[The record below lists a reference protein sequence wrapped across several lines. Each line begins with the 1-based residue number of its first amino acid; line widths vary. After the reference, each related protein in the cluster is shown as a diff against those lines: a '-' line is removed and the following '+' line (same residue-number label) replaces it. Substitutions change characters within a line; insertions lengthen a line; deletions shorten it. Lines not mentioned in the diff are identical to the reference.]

1 MRWLRIATGLIV
13 TLLTLLCTPMASA
26 EVSAGWSTLVDDQAN
41 LQLSDVR
48 SSHYE
53 TQFSPVEL
61 DKVRAAGRD
70 AALWLHYQL
79 QPAGHE
85 QLLRIFAPDLATVD
99 MYVLDGQNLI
109 DHSRTG
115 NDIPRTDQ
123 PLPSVDFL
131 LPIPQSERPLDI
143 FLRLKSE
150 QELRPNITLQSAI
163 SAAADERQPLVL
175 GLFFGALAML
185 ILQNLIRFAQVR
197 SISSL
202 WLAAC
207 EAFLGLSAM
216 LLLNLQAPWL
226 IRWHLA
232 QTPSAHIALLIAAA
246 TGLLFAHCF
255 FVQRGVETLNRLLM
269 AVLLI
274 VGFGGLLVLFVDTLP
289 LNVLTFLLVAST
301 VLTITLVSIYHL
313 QKGYAPARP
322 FVISMIVFNLGCLV
336 VLPALLWLTSIPAQ
350 PLIIGLL
357 GIFCMCGLLMSVA
370 LSERHRSIT
379 EDNFSISRELAAS
392 TAEINAKAEFLAK
405 ISHEIRTPMNGVLGM
420 TELLL
425 GTPLSV
431 KQRDYVQ
438 TIHSAGNE
446 LLTLINEILDI
457 SKLESGQIELD
468 DVQFDLNAMIEDC
481 LSIFRAKAEQQSVEL
496 ISFIQPQ
503 VPRVISGDPTRLR
516 QTLLSLLE
524 NALRK
529 TDEGEILL
537 VVALDSRGGKPRL
550 RIAVQD
556 SGTPLTG
563 KERDALLHAELHSK
577 NFLAAS
583 KVGGHLG
590 LVIARQ
596 LILLMNGEFGIQ
608 NGSNQGSTLWLSLPL
623 DPDRLE
629 QPTADLDGPLQG
641 ARVLVVDDN
650 DTCRK
655 VLVQQCSAWGLNVS
669 AVPSGKE
676 ALALLRTK
684 AHLRDYFD
692 IVLLDQNMPGMTGMQ
707 LAAKIKEDPSLNH
720 DILLIMLTGISN
732 APSKVIARNAG
743 IKRILAKPV
752 AGYTLKTTLADE
764 LNQRNKGQAPYLP
777 MPLIN
782 SEIDV
787 PSDFRILVAEDN
799 SISTKV
805 IRGMLGKLNL
815 QPDTASN
822 GEEALRA
829 MKAQRYDLVLMDCEM
844 PILDGFSAT
853 QQLRAWEV
861 GNQRVRTPVVA
872 LTAHILTEHKD
883 RARQSG
889 MDGHMA
895 KPVELSQLRELVEH
909 WVEQRAI
916 SQANAEAA
924 DRDRYQQN

>member
-1 MRWLRIATGLIV
+1 MRWLRTAIGFTV
-13 TLLTLLCTPMASA
+13 TLLTLLCLIPA
-26 EVSAGWSTLVDDQAN
+26 QAAQGSN
-41 LQLSDVR
+41 WAVLLDEQADLQLRDIR
-48 SSHYE
+48 SPRY
-53 TQFSPVEL
+53 TNQFSPIEL
-61 DKVRAAGRD
+61 ERITAAEPGG
-70 AALWLHYQL
+70 ALWLRFKL
-79 QPAGHE
+79 QPGKHE
-85 QLLRIFAPDLATVD
+85 QLLRIFAPDLSRLD
-99 MYVLDGQNLI
+99 MYVLDGDNLVEQLT
-109 DHSRTG
+109 SGTQQPQAER
-115 NDIPRTDQ
+115 
-123 PLPSVDFL
+123 PLPSSDFM
-131 LPIPQSERPLDI
+131 LPLPQSEKTLDVYV
-143 FLRLKSE
+143 RLVSDH
-150 QELRPNITLQSAI
+150 QLRPYITLQSAVMT
-163 SAAADERQPLVL
+163 AANQGQSVLYGLLFGCMGMLMLHNLVRY
-175 GLFFGALAML
+175 AYT
-185 ILQNLIRFAQVR
+185 R
-197 SISSL
+197 SRSSL
-202 WLAAC
+202 WLASY
-207 EAFLGLSAM
+207 EALVMLSLALM
-216 LLLNLQAPWL
+216 LNLFGPWLPDWHAIQTPGAYLALLLTTPCGLMFVYRFFAPL
-226 IRWHLA
+226 GSH
-232 QTPSAHIALLIAAA
+232 P
-246 TGLLFAHCF
+246 
-255 FVQRGVETLNRLLM
+255 LNKL
-269 AVLLI
+269 
-274 VGFGGLLVLFVDTLP
+274 LLVDILMVGLCSLLLLFVDSLP
-289 LNVLTFLLVAST
+289 LNLITYGLVA
-301 VLTITLVSIYHL
+301 LVGLSMLFIASYHWH
-313 QKGYAPARP
+313 KGYRPARF
-322 FVISMIVFNLGCLV
+322 FVAGMGIFNIGALI
-336 VLPALLWLTSIPAQ
+336 VLPALLGLTMVAPQ
-350 PLIIGLL
+350 GLIITLLVTMCLSGLAMSIAL
-357 GIFCMCGLLMSVA
+357 G
-370 LSERHRSIT
+370 ERQRSIT
-379 EDNFSISRELAAS
+379 ENEFSVSRDLAAS
-392 TAEINAKAEFLAK
+392 NAEVNAKAEFLAK

-468 DVQFDLNAMIEDC
+468 DVQFDLNALIEDC
-481 LSIFRAKAEQQSVEL
+481 LNIFRAKAEQQNVEL

-516 QTLLSLLE
+516 QAMLSLLE
-524 NALRK
+524 NALKK
-529 TDEGEILL
+529 TDEGEILV
-537 VVALDSRGGKPRL
+537 VVALDERTSKPRL

-556 SGTPLTG
+556 SGQPMEAE
-563 KERDALLHAELHSK
+563 EREALLHSELHSK
-577 NFLAAS
+577 NFLAGTRL
-583 KVGGHLG
+583 GGNLG

-596 LILLMNGEFGIQ
+596 LILLMHGEFGIK
-608 NGSNQGSTLWLSLPL
+608 SSANQGSTLWLTLPL
-623 DPDRLE
+623 DPERLE
-629 QPTADLDGPLQG
+629 HPTSDLDGPLQG

-692 IVLLDQNMPGMTGMQ
+692 VVLLDQNMPGMTGMQ

-743 IKRILAKPV
+743 VKRILAKPV

-764 LNQRNKGQAPYLP
+764 LTQRNKGQFVPHQAHALSGVAVPVK
-777 MPLIN
+777 
-782 SEIDV
+782 V

-822 GEEALRA
+822 GEEALQA

-872 LTAHILTEHKD
+872 LTAHILTEHKE
-883 RARQSG
+883 RARQAG

-895 KPVELSQLRELVEH
+895 KPVELSQLRELIEH
-909 WVEQRAI
+909 WVAQR
-916 SQANAEAA
+916 
-924 DRDRYQQN
+924 DQQNRITAQPS

>member
-1 MRWLRIATGLIV
+1 MRWLRIAIAFTV
-13 TLLTLLCTPMASA
+13 TLLASVLCMMPVQAASGT
-26 EVSAGWSTLVDDQAN
+26 SWSVLPDPQAT

-48 SSHYE
+48 SPRLSS
-53 TQFSPVEL
+53 QFGPVEL
-61 DKVRAAGRD
+61 DRIIAAEPGE
-70 AALWLHYQL
+70 ALWLRVHL
-79 QPAGHE
+79 QPEKHE
-85 QLLRIFAPDLATVD
+85 QVLRVFAPDLANLD
-99 MYVLDGQNLI
+99 MYVFDDQKLI
-109 DHSRTG
+109 SETNTG
-115 NDIPRTDQ
+115 TALPLNSKPVPSSDYLL
-123 PLPSVDFL
+123 PLP
-131 LPIPQSERPLDI
+131 QSSKPLDVY
-143 FLRLKSE
+143 LRMVSDH
-150 QELRPNITLQSAI
+150 QLRPHITLDTAVML
-163 SAAADERQPLVL
+163 AANQTKPLLYGLLL
-175 GLFFGALAML
+175 GCMAML
-185 ILQNLIRFAQVR
+185 LLHNLVRFAFSR
-197 SISSL
+197 SPSSL
-202 WLAAC
+202 WLAIC
-207 EAFLGLSAM
+207 E
-216 LLLNLQAPWL
+216 
-226 IRWHLA
+226 I
-232 QTPSAHIALLIAAA
+232 
-246 TGLLFAHCF
+246 
-255 FVQRGVETLNRLLM
+255 LLM
-269 AVLLI
+269 ASSALFLNLLDPWLPEWHGI
-274 VGFGGLLVLFVDTLP
+274 QTPGAYLTLLLTAPCGLMFTYSFFSTRGAHRLHKLLLLDILIICLGGLLLLFIDNLP
-289 LNVLTFLLVAST
+289 LNLITYGLVGLASISIL
-301 VLTITLVSIYHL
+301 VVSIYHW
-313 QKGYAPARP
+313 QKGYRPARM
-322 FVISMIVFNLGCLV
+322 FVIGMVIFNIGTLV
-336 VLPALLWLTSIPAQ
+336 ILPALLGLT
-350 PLIIGLL
+350 LIAPQELVLALMAI
-357 GIFCMCGLLMSVA
+357 ICISGLLMSIA
-370 LSERHRSIT
+370 LSERNRSIT
-379 EDNFSISRELAAS
+379 QAQFSISRELAAS
-392 TAEINAKAEFLAK
+392 NAEVNAKAEFLAK

-468 DVQFDLNAMIEDC
+468 DVQFDLNALIEDC
-481 LSIFRAKAEQQSVEL
+481 LSIFRTKAEQQNVEL

-524 NALRK
+524 SSLKK
-529 TDEGEILL
+529 TDEGEILI
-537 VVALDSRGGKPRL
+537 VVALEERNGPPRL
-550 RIAVQD
+550 RIAIQD
-556 SGTPLTG
+556 SGQPMDEQ
-563 KERDALLHAELHSK
+563 ERDALLHAELHSK
-577 NFLAAS
+577 NFLAATRL
-583 KVGGHLG
+583 GGHLG

-596 LILLMNGEFGIQ
+596 LIMLMGGEFGIKPGQ
-608 NGSNQGSTLWLSLPL
+608 TIGSNLWLTLPL
-623 DPDRLE
+623 DPQHLE
-629 QPTADLDGPLQG
+629 RQTCDLDSPLKG

-692 IVLLDQNMPGMTGMQ
+692 VVLLDQNMPGMTGMQ

-732 APSKVIARNAG
+732 APSKIIARNCG

-764 LNQRNKGQAPYLP
+764 LTQRSKGDGQPRAPLNIP
-777 MPLIN
+777 TPIT
-782 SEIDV
+782 V

-815 QPDTASN
+815 NPDTASN
-822 GEEALRA
+822 GEEALLA

-861 GNQRVRTPVVA
+861 SHQRIRTPVVA
-872 LTAHILTEHKD
+872 LTAHILSEHKE
-883 RARQSG
+883 RARQAG

-895 KPVELSQLRELVEH
+895 KPVELSQLRELVEY
-909 WVEQRAI
+909 WVAQRQPQPEHAP
-916 SQANAEAA
+916 S
-924 DRDRYQQN
+924 

>member
-1 MRWLRIATGLIV
+1 MRWLRIAIASIAG
-13 TLLTLLCTPMASA
+13 LLTLLFMLSA
-26 EVSAGWSTLVDDQAN
+26 QAEHGAGWLTLLDEKAHLTLDEI
-41 LQLSDVR
+41 R
-48 SSHYE
+48 SARYQN
-53 TQFSPVEL
+53 QFSPTEL
-61 DKVRAAGRD
+61 ERVTAAERD
-70 AALWLHYQL
+70 SAVWLHYRLLPTQ
-79 QPAGHE
+79 HE
-85 QLLRIFAPDLATVD
+85 QLLRIFAPDLASAD
-99 MYVLDGQNLI
+99 MYVMDGDQQI
-109 DHSRTG
+109 DHLRTG
-115 NDIPRTDQ
+115 NEVPKEDQ
-123 PLPSVDFL
+123 RLPSNDFL
-131 LPIPQSERPLDI
+131 LPIPQSSNTLDI
-143 FLRLKSE
+143 YLKLVST
-150 QELRPNITLQSAI
+150 QKMRPSITLEPAI
-163 SAAADERQPLVL
+163 KSAADETEPFLF
-175 GLFFGALAML
+175 GLLFGALSML
-185 ILQNLIRFAQVR
+185 IVQNLTRYGHTR
-197 SISSL
+197 SRSNL

-207 EAFLGLSAM
+207 EALLGLSAL
-216 LLLNLQAPWL
+216 LLLNLLRPIDPWN
-226 IRWHLA
+226 IA
-232 QTPSAHIALLIAAA
+232 QTPSAHIALLLAAVA
-246 TGLLFAHCF
+246 GLIYTYCF
-255 FVQRGVETLNRLLM
+255 FVHRNARKLDRLLLGN
-269 AVLLI
+269 AVLMGI
-274 VGFGGLLVLFVDTLP
+274 GTVLVVLDDRLP
-289 LNVLTFLLVAST
+289 INILTFG
-301 VLTITLVSIYHL
+301 LVSLTTLSILAVSMWHW
-313 QKGYAPARP
+313 QKGYRSARL
-322 FVISMIVFNLGCLV
+322 FVLGMIIFNIGYMV
-336 VLPALLWLTSIPAQ
+336 VLPGLLWLSLVPPQ
-350 PLIIGLL
+350 WLILALLSVFCISGLS
-357 GIFCMCGLLMSVA
+357 MSLA

-379 EDNFSISRELAAS
+379 EDRFSLSRDQAAS

-457 SKLESGQIELD
+457 TKLESGQIELD
-468 DVQFDLNAMIEDC
+468 DVQFDIGALVEDC
-481 LSIFRAKAEQQSVEL
+481 LNIFRAKAEQQQVEL
-496 ISFIQPQ
+496 ISQIQPQ
-503 VPRVISGDPTRLR
+503 VPRVINGDPTRLR

-524 NALRK
+524 NALKK

-537 VVALDSRGGKPRL
+537 AVALEASKNGKTRL
-550 RIAVQD
+550 RISVQD
-556 SGTPLTG
+556 SGESLSDE
-563 KERDALLHAELHSK
+563 EREELLHAELHSR
-577 NFLAAS
+577 NFLAS
-583 KVGGHLG
+583 SRLGGHLG

-596 LILLMNGEFGIQ
+596 LIILMDGEFGIQ
-608 NGSNQGSTLWLSLPL
+608 NSGTQGNTLWLNLPL
-623 DPDRLE
+623 DAKLLE
-629 QPTADLDGPLQG
+629 QPTIDLDSPLKD

-669 AVPSGKE
+669 AVASGKE

-692 IVLLDQNMPGMTGMQ
+692 VVLLDQNMPGMTGMQ

-732 APSKVIARNAG
+732 APSKIIARNSG

-764 LNQRNKGQAPYLP
+764 LTQLNKGVAAQKPGP
-777 MPLIN
+777 VIN
-782 SEIDV
+782 TPVSV
-787 PSDFRILVAEDN
+787 PGDFRILVAEDN

-815 QPDTASN
+815 NPDTASN

-853 QQLRAWEV
+853 EQLRAWEV

-883 RARQSG
+883 RARQAG

-895 KPVELSQLRELVEH
+895 KPIELSQLRELVEH
-909 WVEQRAI
+909 WVAHRDKARGLPSDGEQYRR
-916 SQANAEAA
+916 N
-924 DRDRYQQN
+924 

>member
-1 MRWLRIATGLIV
+1 MRWLRIAIGFTV
-13 TLLTLLCTPMASA
+13 TLLTLLCMMLPAQAAQGS
-26 EVSAGWSTLVDDQAN
+26 GWAVLLDEQGD
-41 LQLSDVR
+41 LQLSDIR
-48 SSHYE
+48 SARY
-53 TQFSPVEL
+53 TNQFSPIEL
-61 DKVRAAGRD
+61 DRLTAAEPDG
-70 AALWLHYQL
+70 ALWLRFRL
-79 QPAGHE
+79 APGKHE
-85 QLLRIFAPDLATVD
+85 QLLRVFAPDLSHLNL
-99 MYVLDGQNLI
+99 YVLDGDTLI
-109 DHSRTG
+109 EQLNTG
-115 NDIPRTDQ
+115 TDQ
-123 PLPSVDFL
+123 P
-131 LPIPQSERPLDI
+131 QAERPLPSRD
-143 FLRLKSE
+143 FMLPLPQNEKPLDVYLRLVSDH
-150 QELRPNITLQSAI
+150 QLRPYITLQSAVMTAANQNQTLIYGLLFGCI
-163 SAAADERQPLVL
+163 S
-175 GLFFGALAML
+175 ML
-185 ILQNLIRFAQVR
+185 ILHSLVR
-197 SISSL
+197 YAYTRSRSSL
-202 WLAAC
+202 WLAGC
-207 EAFLGLSAM
+207 EALLMLSLL
-216 LLLNLQAPWL
+216 LLLNLAGPWL
-226 IRWHLA
+226 PNWHA
-232 QTPSAHIALLIAAA
+232 VQTPGAYLALLLTAPCGLMFAYRFFAPLGPHPLNKLLLGDILFIVVC
-246 TGLLFAHCF
+246 GLL
-255 FVQRGVETLNRLLM
+255 L
-269 AVLLI
+269 
-274 VGFGGLLVLFVDTLP
+274 LFVNTLP
-289 LNVLTFLLVAST
+289 LNIMTYALVALAGLSM
-301 VLTITLVSIYHL
+301 LFVSAYHW
-313 QKGYAPARP
+313 QKGYRPARL
-322 FVISMIVFNLGCLV
+322 FVAAMVVFNIGTLIM
-336 VLPALLWLTSIPAQ
+336 LPALLGLTLVAPQ
-350 PLIIGLL
+350 GLIMTLL
-357 GIFCMCGLLMSVA
+357 GLICISGVLMSIA
-370 LSERHRSIT
+370 LSERQRRIT
-379 EDNFSISRELAAS
+379 EDRFSVSRDLAAS
-392 TAEINAKAEFLAK
+392 NAEINAKAEFLAK

-468 DVQFDLNAMIEDC
+468 DVQFDLNALIEDC
-481 LSIFRAKAEQQSVEL
+481 LSIFRAKAEQQNVEL

-524 NALRK
+524 NALKK
-529 TDEGEILL
+529 TDEGEILI
-537 VVALDSRGGKPRL
+537 VVALDERSAKPRL

-556 SGTPLTG
+556 SGEPMDAE
-563 KERDALLHAELHSK
+563 ERDALMHAELHSK
-577 NFLAAS
+577 HFLSATRL
-583 KVGGHLG
+583 GGNLG

-596 LILLMNGEFGIQ
+596 LIRLMQGEFGVKS
-608 NGSNQGSTLWLSLPL
+608 GANQGSTLWLTLPL

-629 QPTADLDGPLQG
+629 HPTSDLDGPLQG

-669 AVPSGKE
+669 AVASGKE

-692 IVLLDQNMPGMTGMQ
+692 VVLLDQNMPGMTGMQ

-732 APSKVIARNAG
+732 APSKIIARNSG

-764 LNQRNKGQAPYLP
+764 LNQRNKGLSISQHLP
-777 MPLIN
+777 TGPTLPVK
-782 SEIDV
+782 V

-822 GEEALRA
+822 GEEALQA

-861 GNQRVRTPVVA
+861 GNQRIRTPVVA
-872 LTAHILTEHKD
+872 LTAHILAEHKE
-883 RARQSG
+883 RARQAG

-895 KPVELSQLRELVEH
+895 KPVELSQLRDLIEH
-909 WVEQRAI
+909 WVAQR
-916 SQANAEAA
+916 
-924 DRDRYQQN
+924 DQQNRTASTF

>member
-1 MRWLRIATGLIV
+1 MRWLRIAIGLTV
-13 TLLTLLCTPMASA
+13 TLLTLLCLLPAHAAQGS
-26 EVSAGWSTLVDDQAN
+26 GWAVLLDEQGS
-41 LQLSDVR
+41 LQLTDIR
-48 SSHYE
+48 SPRY
-53 TQFSPVEL
+53 TNQFSPIEL
-61 DKVRAAGRD
+61 DQITAADPDG
-70 AALWLHYQL
+70 ALWLRFRL
-79 QPAGHE
+79 SPGKHE
-85 QLLRIFAPDLATVD
+85 QLLRIFAPDLLHLD
-99 MYVLDGQNLI
+99 LYVLDGDTLI
-109 DHSRTG
+109 EQTHSG
-115 NDIPRTDQ
+115 NDQALNSR
-123 PLPSVDFL
+123 PLPSTDFMVP
-131 LPIPQSERPLDI
+131 LPQLQKPLDVY
-143 FLRLKSE
+143 LRLVSE
-150 QELRPNITLQSAI
+150 HQLRPYITLQSAVM
-163 SAAADERQPLVL
+163 SAANQTQTLIY
-175 GLFFGALAML
+175 GLLFGCIAML
-185 ILQNLIRFAQVR
+185 ILHNLTRYAYTR
-197 SISSL
+197 SQTCL

-207 EAFLGLSAM
+207 EGLLMLGML
-216 LLLNLQAPWL
+216 LLLNLAGPWLPDWHALQAPDVYL
-226 IRWHLA
+226 
-232 QTPSAHIALLIAAA
+232 ALLLTAPCGLMFTYRFFTPLGPHPLNKLLMGDILFIVLCSLL
-246 TGLLFAHCF
+246 LLF
-255 FVQRGVETLNRLLM
+255 VE
-269 AVLLI
+269 
-274 VGFGGLLVLFVDTLP
+274 TLP
-289 LNVLTFLLVAST
+289 LNLMTYALVALAGLSMLLVSA
-301 VLTITLVSIYHL
+301 YHW
-313 QKGYAPARP
+313 QQGYRPARF
-322 FVISMIVFNLGCLV
+322 FVMAMVVFNLGTLII
-336 VLPALLWLTSIPAQ
+336 LPALLGLTVVAPQS
-350 PLIIGLL
+350 LITALL
-357 GIFCMCGLLMSVA
+357 AFICLSGLLMGIS
-370 LSERHRSIT
+370 LSERQRSII
-379 EDNFSISRELAAS
+379 ENRFSISRDLAAS
-392 TAEINAKAEFLAK
+392 NAEINAKAEFLAK

-468 DVQFDLNAMIEDC
+468 DVQFDLNALVDDC
-481 LSIFRAKAEQQSVEL
+481 LSIFRAKAEQQNVEL

-524 NALRK
+524 NALKK
-529 TDEGEILL
+529 TEEGEILI
-537 VVALDSRGGKPRL
+537 VVALDERSSKPRL

-556 SGTPLTG
+556 SGEPMDAE
-563 KERDALLHAELHSK
+563 EREALMHAELHSK
-577 NFLAAS
+577 NFLSATRL
-583 KVGGHLG
+583 GGNLG

-596 LILLMNGEFGIQ
+596 LILLMHGEFGIKC
-608 NGSNQGSTLWLSLPL
+608 GSNQGSTLWLTLPL

-629 QPTADLDGPLQG
+629 HPTSDLDSPLQG

-655 VLVQQCSAWGLNVS
+655 VLVQQCTAWGLNVS

-692 IVLLDQNMPGMTGMQ
+692 VVLLDQNMPGMTGMQ

-732 APSKVIARNAG
+732 APSKIIARNAG

-764 LNQRNKGQAPYLP
+764 LTQRNKGQVSAV
-777 MPLIN
+777 PLAGN
-782 SEIDV
+782 PPAEVNV

-822 GEEALRA
+822 GEEALKA

-861 GNQRVRTPVVA
+861 GNQRTRTPVVA
-872 LTAHILTEHKD
+872 LTAHILAEHKD
-883 RARQSG
+883 RARQAG

-895 KPVELSQLRELVEH
+895 KPVELSQLRELVEY
-909 WVEQRAI
+909 WVAQRDQHNRSA
-916 SQANAEAA
+916 STV
-924 DRDRYQQN
+924 

>member
-1 MRWLRIATGLIV
+1 MRWLRIAIASIAG
-13 TLLTLLCTPMASA
+13 LLTLLFMLSA
-26 EVSAGWSTLVDDQAN
+26 QAEHGAGWLTLLDEKAHLTLDEI
-41 LQLSDVR
+41 R
-48 SSHYE
+48 SARYQN
-53 TQFSPVEL
+53 QFSPTEL
-61 DKVRAAGRD
+61 ERVTAAERD
-70 AALWLHYQL
+70 SAVWLHYRMLPTQ
-79 QPAGHE
+79 HE
-85 QLLRIFAPDLATVD
+85 QLLRIFAPDLASAD
-99 MYVLDGQNLI
+99 MYVMDGDQQI
-109 DHSRTG
+109 DHLRTG
-115 NDIPRTDQ
+115 NEVPKEDQ
-123 PLPSVDFL
+123 RLPSNDFL
-131 LPIPQSERPLDI
+131 LPIPQSSNTLDI
-143 FLRLKSE
+143 YLKLVST
-150 QELRPNITLQSAI
+150 QKMRPSITLEPAI
-163 SAAADERQPLVL
+163 KSAADETEPFLF
-175 GLFFGALAML
+175 GLLFGALSML
-185 ILQNLIRFAQVR
+185 IVQNLTRYGHTR
-197 SISSL
+197 SRSNL

-207 EAFLGLSAM
+207 EALLGLSAL
-216 LLLNLQAPWL
+216 LLLNLLRPIDPWN
-226 IRWHLA
+226 IA
-232 QTPSAHIALLIAAA
+232 QTPSAHIALLLAAVA
-246 TGLLFAHCF
+246 GLIYTYCF
-255 FVQRGVETLNRLLM
+255 FVHRNARKLDRLLLGN
-269 AVLLI
+269 AVLMGI
-274 VGFGGLLVLFVDTLP
+274 GTVLVLLDDRLP
-289 LNVLTFLLVAST
+289 INILTFG
-301 VLTITLVSIYHL
+301 LVSLTTLSILAVSMWHW
-313 QKGYAPARP
+313 QKGYRSARL
-322 FVISMIVFNLGCLV
+322 FVLGMIIFNIGYMV
-336 VLPALLWLTSIPAQ
+336 VLPGLLWLSLVPPQ
-350 PLIIGLL
+350 WLILALLSVFCISGLS
-357 GIFCMCGLLMSVA
+357 MSLA

-379 EDNFSISRELAAS
+379 EDRFSLSRDQAAS

-457 SKLESGQIELD
+457 TKLESGQIELD
-468 DVQFDLNAMIEDC
+468 DVQFDIGALVEDC
-481 LSIFRAKAEQQSVEL
+481 LNIFRAKAEQQQVEL
-496 ISFIQPQ
+496 ISQIQPQ
-503 VPRVISGDPTRLR
+503 VPRVINGDPTRLR

-524 NALRK
+524 NALKK

-537 VVALDSRGGKPRL
+537 AVALESSKNGKTRL
-550 RIAVQD
+550 RISVQD
-556 SGTPLTG
+556 SGESLSDE
-563 KERDALLHAELHSK
+563 EREELLHAELHSR
-577 NFLAAS
+577 NFLAS
-583 KVGGHLG
+583 SRLGGHLG

-596 LILLMNGEFGIQ
+596 LIILMDGEFGIQ
-608 NGSNQGSTLWLSLPL
+608 NSGTQGNTLWLNLPL
-623 DPDRLE
+623 DAKLLE
-629 QPTADLDGPLQG
+629 QPTIDLDSPLKD

-669 AVPSGKE
+669 AVASGKE

-692 IVLLDQNMPGMTGMQ
+692 VVLLDQNMPGMTGMQ

-732 APSKVIARNAG
+732 APSKIIARNSG

-764 LNQRNKGQAPYLP
+764 LTQLNKGVAAQKPGP
-777 MPLIN
+777 VIN
-782 SEIDV
+782 TPVSV
-787 PSDFRILVAEDN
+787 PGDFRILVAEDN

-815 QPDTASN
+815 NPDTASN

-853 QQLRAWEV
+853 EQLRAWEV

-883 RARQSG
+883 RARQAG

-895 KPVELSQLRELVEH
+895 KPIELSQLRELVEH
-909 WVEQRAI
+909 WVAHRDKARGLPSDGEQYRR
-916 SQANAEAA
+916 N
-924 DRDRYQQN
+924 

>member
-1 MRWLRIATGLIV
+1 MRWLRIAIGFTV
-13 TLLTLLCTPMASA
+13 TLLTLLCMLPAQAAQGS
-26 EVSAGWSTLVDDQAN
+26 GWAVLLDEQGD
-41 LQLSDVR
+41 LQLSDIR
-48 SSHYE
+48 SARY
-53 TQFSPVEL
+53 TNQFSPIEL
-61 DKVRAAGRD
+61 DRLTAAEPEG
-70 AALWLHYQL
+70 ALWLRFRL
-79 QPAGHE
+79 APGKHE
-85 QLLRIFAPDLATVD
+85 QLLRVFAPDLSRLNL
-99 MYVLDGQNLI
+99 YVLDGDTLI
-109 DHSRTG
+109 DQLNTG
-115 NDIPRTDQ
+115 TGQPQADR
-123 PLPSVDFL
+123 PLPSSEFM
-131 LPIPQSERPLDI
+131 LPLPQSDKPLDVY
-143 FLRLKSE
+143 LRLVSE
-150 QELRPNITLQSAI
+150 HQLRPYITLQSAI
-163 SAAADERQPLVL
+163 MTAANQNQMLIYGLLFGCL
-175 GLFFGALAML
+175 GML
-185 ILQNLIRFAQVR
+185 ILHSLVR
-197 SISSL
+197 YAYTRSRSSL

-207 EAFLGLSAM
+207 EALLMLSLL
-216 LLLNLQAPWL
+216 LLLNLARPWL
-226 IRWHLA
+226 PNWHA
-232 QTPSAHIALLIAAA
+232 VQTPGAYLALLLTAPCGLMFAYRFFAPLGPHPLNKLLLGDILFIVMC
-246 TGLLFAHCF
+246 GLL
-255 FVQRGVETLNRLLM
+255 L
-269 AVLLI
+269 
-274 VGFGGLLVLFVDTLP
+274 LFVNTLP
-289 LNVLTFLLVAST
+289 LNIMTYALVALAGLSM
-301 VLTITLVSIYHL
+301 LFVSAYHW
-313 QKGYAPARP
+313 QKGYRPARL
-322 FVISMIVFNLGCLV
+322 FVAAMVVFNIGTLIM
-336 VLPALLWLTSIPAQ
+336 LPALLGLTLVAPQ
-350 PLIIGLL
+350 GLIMTLL
-357 GIFCMCGLLMSVA
+357 GFICISGVLMSIA
-370 LSERHRSIT
+370 LSERQRSIT
-379 EDNFSISRELAAS
+379 EDRFSVSRDLAAS
-392 TAEINAKAEFLAK
+392 NAEINAKAEFLAK

-468 DVQFDLNAMIEDC
+468 DVQFDLNALIEDC
-481 LSIFRAKAEQQSVEL
+481 LSIFRAKAEQQNVEL

-524 NALRK
+524 NALKK
-529 TDEGEILL
+529 TDEGEILI
-537 VVALDSRGGKPRL
+537 VVALDERSAQPRL

-556 SGTPLTG
+556 SGVPMEAE
-563 KERDALLHAELHSK
+563 ERDALMHAELHSK
-577 NFLAAS
+577 HFLSATS
-583 KVGGHLG
+583 LGGNLG

-596 LILLMNGEFGIQ
+596 LIRLMQGEFGIKI
-608 NGSNQGSTLWLSLPL
+608 GANQGSTLWLTLPL

-629 QPTADLDGPLQG
+629 HPTSDLDGPLQG

-692 IVLLDQNMPGMTGMQ
+692 VVLLDQNMPGMTGMQ

-732 APSKVIARNAG
+732 APSKIIARNSG

-764 LNQRNKGQAPYLP
+764 LNQRNKGPTVSPYQPSGPTLP
-777 MPLIN
+777 VK
-782 SEIDV
+782 V

-799 SISTKV
+799 NISTKV

-822 GEEALRA
+822 GEEALQA

-861 GNQRVRTPVVA
+861 GNQRIRTPVVA
-872 LTAHILTEHKD
+872 LTAHILAEHKE
-883 RARQSG
+883 RARQAG

-895 KPVELSQLRELVEH
+895 KPVELSQLRDLIEH
-909 WVEQRAI
+909 WVAQR
-916 SQANAEAA
+916 
-924 DRDRYQQN
+924 DQQNRTASTLQAGV

>member
-1 MRWLRIATGLIV
+1 MRWLRIAIGLTV
-13 TLLTLLCTPMASA
+13 TLLTLLCMLPAQAAQGS
-26 EVSAGWSTLVDDQAN
+26 GWSVLLDEQGDLA
-41 LQLSDVR
+41 LSDIR
-48 SSHYE
+48 SARFIN
-53 TQFSPVEL
+53 QFSPIEL
-61 DKVRAAGRD
+61 DRLTAAEPDG
-70 AALWLHYQL
+70 ALWLRFKL
-79 QPAGHE
+79 APGKHE
-85 QLLRIFAPDLATVD
+85 QLLRVFAPDLSHLNL
-99 MYVLDGQNLI
+99 YVLDGDTLVEQLN
-109 DHSRTG
+109 TG
-115 NDIPRTDQ
+115 TQQPQVDR
-123 PLPSVDFL
+123 PLPSSDFM
-131 LPIPQSERPLDI
+131 LPLPQSDKTLDVYV
-143 FLRLKSE
+143 RLVSE
-150 QELRPNITLQSAI
+150 HQLRPYITLQSAVMT
-163 SAAADERQPLVL
+163 AANQNLTL
-175 GLFFGALAML
+175 IYGLLFGCLAML
-185 ILQNLIRFAQVR
+185 ILHNIVR
-197 SISSL
+197 YAYTRSRSSL

-207 EAFLGLSAM
+207 ELLLMLSLI
-216 LLLNLQAPWL
+216 LLLNLAGPWL
-226 IRWHLA
+226 PNWHA
-232 QTPSAHIALLIAAA
+232 IQTPGAYLALLLTAPCGLMFAYRFFAPLGAHPLNKLLIGDILFTVVA
-246 TGLLFAHCF
+246 GLL
-255 FVQRGVETLNRLLM
+255 L
-269 AVLLI
+269 
-274 VGFGGLLVLFVDTLP
+274 LFVNTLP
-289 LNVLTFLLVAST
+289 LNIITYALVALAGLSM
-301 VLTITLVSIYHL
+301 LFVSAFHW
-313 QKGYAPARP
+313 QKGYRPARL
-322 FVISMIVFNLGCLV
+322 FVAAMVVFNIGALII
-336 VLPALLWLTSIPAQ
+336 LPALLGLTLVAPQ
-350 PLIIGLL
+350 GLIITLL
-357 GIFCMCGLLMSVA
+357 AFICISGLLMSIA
-370 LSERHRSIT
+370 LGERQRSIT
-379 EDNFSISRELAAS
+379 EDRFSVSRDLAAS
-392 TAEINAKAEFLAK
+392 NAEINAKAEFLAK

-468 DVQFDLNAMIEDC
+468 DVQFDLNALIEDC
-481 LSIFRAKAEQQSVEL
+481 LSIFRAKAEQQNVEL

-524 NALRK
+524 NALKK
-529 TDEGEILL
+529 TDEGEILI
-537 VVALDSRGGKPRL
+537 VVALDDRSAKPRL

-556 SGTPLTG
+556 SGVPMEAE
-563 KERDALLHAELHSK
+563 ERDALMHAELHSK
-577 NFLAAS
+577 HFLSATRL
-583 KVGGHLG
+583 GGNLG

-596 LILLMNGEFGIQ
+596 LIRLMQGEFGIKS
-608 NGSNQGSTLWLSLPL
+608 GTNQGSTLWLTLPL

-629 QPTADLDGPLQG
+629 HPTSDLDSPLQG

-692 IVLLDQNMPGMTGMQ
+692 VVLLDQNMPGMTGMQ

-732 APSKVIARNAG
+732 APSKIIARNSG

-764 LNQRNKGQAPYLP
+764 LNQRNKGLAVSHHLP
-777 MPLIN
+777 VGPTLPVK
-782 SEIDV
+782 V

-822 GEEALRA
+822 GEEALQA

-861 GNQRVRTPVVA
+861 GNQRIRTPVVA
-872 LTAHILTEHKD
+872 LTAHILAEHKE
-883 RARQSG
+883 RARQAG

-895 KPVELSQLRELVEH
+895 KPVELSQLRELIEH
-909 WVEQRAI
+909 WVAQR
-916 SQANAEAA
+916 
-924 DRDRYQQN
+924 DQQNRAAAQTS

>member
-1 MRWLRIATGLIV
+1 MRWLRIAIGLTV
-13 TLLTLLCTPMASA
+13 TLLTLLCMLPAQAAQGS
-26 EVSAGWSTLVDDQAN
+26 GWSVLLDEQGDLA
-41 LQLSDVR
+41 LSDIR
-48 SSHYE
+48 SARF
-53 TQFSPVEL
+53 TNQFSPIEL
-61 DKVRAAGRD
+61 DRLTAAEPDG
-70 AALWLHYQL
+70 ALWLRFKL
-79 QPAGHE
+79 APGKHE
-85 QLLRIFAPDLATVD
+85 QLLRVFAPDLSHLNL
-99 MYVLDGQNLI
+99 YVLDGDTLVEQQN
-109 DHSRTG
+109 TG
-115 NDIPRTDQ
+115 TQQPQADR
-123 PLPSVDFL
+123 PLPSSDFM
-131 LPIPQSERPLDI
+131 LPLPQSDKTLDVYV
-143 FLRLKSE
+143 RLVS
-150 QELRPNITLQSAI
+150 QHQLRPYITLQSAVMT
-163 SAAADERQPLVL
+163 AANQNLTL
-175 GLFFGALAML
+175 IYGLLFGCIAML
-185 ILQNLIRFAQVR
+185 ILHNIVR
-197 SISSL
+197 YAYTRSRSSL

-207 EAFLGLSAM
+207 EFLLMLSLI
-216 LLLNLQAPWL
+216 LLLNLAGPWL
-226 IRWHLA
+226 PNWHA
-232 QTPSAHIALLIAAA
+232 VQTPGAYLALLLTAPCGLMFAYRFFAPLGPHPLNKLLLGDILFTVVA
-246 TGLLFAHCF
+246 GLL
-255 FVQRGVETLNRLLM
+255 L
-269 AVLLI
+269 
-274 VGFGGLLVLFVDTLP
+274 LFVNTLP
-289 LNVLTFLLVAST
+289 LNIITYALVALAGLSM
-301 VLTITLVSIYHL
+301 LFVSGYHW
-313 QKGYAPARP
+313 QKGYRPARL
-322 FVISMIVFNLGCLV
+322 FVAAMVVFNIGALII
-336 VLPALLWLTSIPAQ
+336 LPALLGLTLVAPQ
-350 PLIIGLL
+350 GLIITLL
-357 GIFCMCGLLMSVA
+357 AFICISGLLMSIA
-370 LSERHRSIT
+370 LGERQRSIT
-379 EDNFSISRELAAS
+379 EDRFSVSRDLAAS
-392 TAEINAKAEFLAK
+392 NAEINAKAEFLAK

-468 DVQFDLNAMIEDC
+468 DVQFDLNALIEDC
-481 LSIFRAKAEQQSVEL
+481 LSIFRAKAEQQNVEL

-524 NALRK
+524 NALKK
-529 TDEGEILL
+529 TDEGEILI
-537 VVALDSRGGKPRL
+537 VVALDERSAKPRL

-556 SGTPLTG
+556 SGIPMEAE
-563 KERDALLHAELHSK
+563 ERDALMHAELHSK
-577 NFLAAS
+577 HFLSATRL
-583 KVGGHLG
+583 GGNLG

-596 LILLMNGEFGIQ
+596 LIRLMQGEFGIKS
-608 NGSNQGSTLWLSLPL
+608 GANQGSTLWLTLPL

-629 QPTADLDGPLQG
+629 HPTSDLDSPLQG

-692 IVLLDQNMPGMTGMQ
+692 VVLLDQNMPGMTGMQ

-732 APSKVIARNAG
+732 APSKIIARNSG

-764 LNQRNKGQAPYLP
+764 LNQRNKGLAVSHHVPAGP
-777 MPLIN
+777 TVPVK
-782 SEIDV
+782 V

-822 GEEALRA
+822 GEEALQA

-861 GNQRVRTPVVA
+861 GNQRIRTPVVA
-872 LTAHILTEHKD
+872 LTAHILAEHKE
-883 RARQSG
+883 RARQAG

-895 KPVELSQLRELVEH
+895 KPVELSQLRELIEH
-909 WVEQRAI
+909 WVAQR
-916 SQANAEAA
+916 
-924 DRDRYQQN
+924 DQQNRAAAQTS

>member
-1 MRWLRIATGLIV
+1 MLPAQAAQGSGWAV
-13 TLLTLLCTPMASA
+13 LLD
-26 EVSAGWSTLVDDQAN
+26 EQGD
-41 LQLSDVR
+41 LQLSDIR
-48 SSHYE
+48 SARY
-53 TQFSPVEL
+53 TNQFSPIEL
-61 DKVRAAGRD
+61 DRLTAAEPDG
-70 AALWLHYQL
+70 ALWLRFRL
-79 QPAGHE
+79 APGKHE
-85 QLLRIFAPDLATVD
+85 QLLRVFAPDLSALNL
-99 MYVLDGQNLI
+99 YVLDGDTLIEQQN
-109 DHSRTG
+109 TG
-115 NDIPRTDQ
+115 TGQPQAER
-123 PLPSVDFL
+123 PLPSSDFM
-131 LPIPQSERPLDI
+131 LPLPQNEKPLDVY
-143 FLRLKSE
+143 LRLVSDH
-150 QELRPNITLQSAI
+150 QLRPYITLQSAVMT
-163 SAAADERQPLVL
+163 AAHQNQTLIYGLLFGCL
-175 GLFFGALAML
+175 GML
-185 ILQNLIRFAQVR
+185 ILYSLVR
-197 SISSL
+197 YAYSRSRSSL
-202 WLAAC
+202 WLAGC
-207 EAFLGLSAM
+207 EALLMLSLL
-216 LLLNLQAPWL
+216 LLLNLAGPWL
-226 IRWHLA
+226 PNWHA
-232 QTPSAHIALLIAAA
+232 VQTPGAYFALLLTAPCGLMFAYRFFAPLGPHPLNKLLMGDILFIVVCSLL
-246 TGLLFAHCF
+246 LLF
-255 FVQRGVETLNRLLM
+255 VN
-269 AVLLI
+269 
-274 VGFGGLLVLFVDTLP
+274 TLP
-289 LNVLTFLLVAST
+289 LNIMTYALVALAGLSM
-301 VLTITLVSIYHL
+301 LFVSAYHW
-313 QKGYAPARP
+313 QKGYRPARL
-322 FVISMIVFNLGCLV
+322 FVAAMVVFNIGTLIM
-336 VLPALLWLTSIPAQ
+336 LPALLGLTLVAPQ
-350 PLIIGLL
+350 GLIMTLL
-357 GIFCMCGLLMSVA
+357 GLICISGVLMSIA
-370 LSERHRSIT
+370 LSERQRSIT
-379 EDNFSISRELAAS
+379 EDRFSISRDLAAS
-392 TAEINAKAEFLAK
+392 NAEINAKAEFLAK

-468 DVQFDLNAMIEDC
+468 DVQFDLNALIDDC
-481 LSIFRAKAEQQSVEL
+481 LSIFRAKAEQQNVEL

-524 NALRK
+524 NALKK
-529 TDEGEILL
+529 TDEGEILI
-537 VVALDSRGGKPRL
+537 VVALDERSVKPRL

-556 SGTPLTG
+556 SGEPMDAE
-563 KERDALLHAELHSK
+563 ERDALMHAELHSK
-577 NFLAAS
+577 HFLSATRL
-583 KVGGHLG
+583 GGNLG

-596 LILLMNGEFGIQ
+596 LIRLMHGEFGVKS
-608 NGSNQGSTLWLSLPL
+608 GANQGSTLWLTLPL

-629 QPTADLDGPLQG
+629 HPTSDLDGPLQG

-669 AVPSGKE
+669 AVASGKE

-692 IVLLDQNMPGMTGMQ
+692 VVLLDQNMPGMTGMQ

-732 APSKVIARNAG
+732 APSKIIARNSG

-764 LNQRNKGQAPYLP
+764 LNQRNKGLSISQHLP
-777 MPLIN
+777 TGPTLPVK
-782 SEIDV
+782 V

-822 GEEALRA
+822 GEEALTA

-861 GNQRVRTPVVA
+861 GNQRTRTPVVA
-872 LTAHILTEHKD
+872 LTAHILAEHKE
-883 RARQSG
+883 RARQAG

-895 KPVELSQLRELVEH
+895 KPVELSQLRDLIEH
-909 WVEQRAI
+909 WVAQRDQQI
-916 SQANAEAA
+916 RAA
-924 DRDRYQQN
+924 TQTS

>member
-1 MRWLRIATGLIV
+1 MPI
-13 TLLTLLCTPMASA
+13 
-26 EVSAGWSTLVDDQAN
+26 EDQ
-41 LQLSDVR
+41 R
-48 SSHYE
+48 
-53 TQFSPVEL
+53 
-61 DKVRAAGRD
+61 
-70 AALWLHYQL
+70 
-79 QPAGHE
+79 
-85 QLLRIFAPDLATVD
+85 
-99 MYVLDGQNLI
+99 
-109 DHSRTG
+109 
-115 NDIPRTDQ
+115 
-123 PLPSVDFL
+123 LPSNDFL
-131 LPIPQSERPLDI
+131 LPVPQSSASLDI
-143 FLRLKSE
+143 YLRLVSAQKM
-150 QELRPNITLQSAI
+150 RPSITLEPAI
-163 SAAADERQPLVL
+163 ESAANETQPLL
-175 GLFFGALAML
+175 FGLLFGALSML
-185 ILQNLIRFAQVR
+185 IVQNLTRYGHTR
-197 SISSL
+197 SRSNL

-207 EAFLGLSAM
+207 ESLLGLSAL
-216 LLLNLQAPWL
+216 LLLNLLRPIDPWN
-226 IRWHLA
+226 IA
-232 QTPSAHIALLIAAA
+232 QTPSAHLALLLAAVA
-246 TGLLFAHCF
+246 GLIYTYCF
-255 FVQRGVETLNRLLM
+255 FVHRNARKLDRLLLGN
-269 AVLLI
+269 AVLMGI
-274 VGFGGLLVLFVDTLP
+274 GALLVLFDEKLP
-289 LNVLTFLLVAST
+289 INFLTFG
-301 VLTITLVSIYHL
+301 LVSLTTLSILAVSMWHW
-313 QKGYAPARP
+313 QKGYRSARL
-322 FVISMIVFNLGCLV
+322 FVLGMITFNIGYMV
-336 VLPALLWLTSIPAQ
+336 VLPGLLWLSLVPPQ
-350 PLIIGLL
+350 WLL
-357 GIFCMCGLLMSVA
+357 LALLSVFCISGLLMSLA

-379 EDNFSISRELAAS
+379 EDRFSISRDQAAS

-457 SKLESGQIELD
+457 TKLESGQIELD
-468 DVQFDLNAMIEDC
+468 DVQFDIGALVEDC
-481 LSIFRAKAEQQSVEL
+481 LNIFRAKAEQQQVEL
-496 ISFIQPQ
+496 ISQIQPQ
-503 VPRVISGDPTRLR
+503 VPRVINGDPTRLR

-524 NALRK
+524 NALKK

-537 VVALDSRGGKPRL
+537 AVALESSKNGKTRL
-550 RIAVQD
+550 RISVQD
-556 SGTPLTG
+556 SGESLSDE
-563 KERDALLHAELHSK
+563 EREELLHAELHSR
-577 NFLAAS
+577 NFLAS
-583 KVGGHLG
+583 SRLGGHLG

-596 LILLMNGEFGIQ
+596 LIILMDGEFGIQ
-608 NGSNQGSTLWLSLPL
+608 NSGTQGNTLWLNLPL
-623 DPDRLE
+623 DAKLLE
-629 QPTADLDGPLQG
+629 QPTIDLDSPLKD

-669 AVPSGKE
+669 AVASGKE

-692 IVLLDQNMPGMTGMQ
+692 VVLLDQNMPGMTGMQ

-732 APSKVIARNAG
+732 APSKIIARNSG

-764 LNQRNKGQAPYLP
+764 LTQLNKGVAAQKPGP
-777 MPLIN
+777 VIN
-782 SEIDV
+782 TPVSV
-787 PSDFRILVAEDN
+787 PGDFRILVAEDN

-815 QPDTASN
+815 NPDTASN

-853 QQLRAWEV
+853 EQLRAWEV

-883 RARQSG
+883 RARQAG

-895 KPVELSQLRELVEH
+895 KPIELSQLRELVEH
-909 WVEQRAI
+909 WVAHRDKARGLPSDGEQYRR
-916 SQANAEAA
+916 N
-924 DRDRYQQN
+924 

>member
-1 MRWLRIATGLIV
+1 ML
-13 TLLTLLCTPMASA
+13 PASA
-26 EVSAGWSTLVDDQAN
+26 AQGSGWAVLLDEQGD
-41 LQLSDVR
+41 LQLNDIR
-48 SSHYE
+48 SARY
-53 TQFSPVEL
+53 TNQFSPTEL
-61 DKVRAAGRD
+61 DRLTAAEPGG
-70 AALWLHYQL
+70 ALWLRFRL
-79 QPAGHE
+79 TPGKHE
-85 QLLRIFAPDLATVD
+85 QLLRVFAPDLSHLNL
-99 MYVLDGQNLI
+99 YVLDGDTLI
-109 DHSRTG
+109 DQLNTG
-115 NDIPRTDQ
+115 TSQPQTDR
-123 PLPSVDFL
+123 PLPSSDFM
-131 LPIPQSERPLDI
+131 LPLPQSDKPLDVY
-143 FLRLKSE
+143 LRLVSE
-150 QELRPNITLQSAI
+150 HQLRPFITLQSAI
-163 SAAADERQPLVL
+163 MTAANQKQTLIY
-175 GLFFGALAML
+175 GLLFGCIGML
-185 ILQNLIRFAQVR
+185 ILHNLVR
-197 SISSL
+197 YAYTRSRSSV
-202 WLAAC
+202 WLAGC
-207 EAFLGLSAM
+207 EALLMLSLL
-216 LLLNLQAPWL
+216 LLLNLAGPWL
-226 IRWHLA
+226 PDWHA
-232 QTPSAHIALLIAAA
+232 VQTPGAYLALLLTAPCGLMFAYRFFAPLGPHPLNKLLLGDILFIVVC
-246 TGLLFAHCF
+246 GLL
-255 FVQRGVETLNRLLM
+255 L
-269 AVLLI
+269 
-274 VGFGGLLVLFVDTLP
+274 LFVNTLP
-289 LNVLTFLLVAST
+289 LNIMTYALVALAGLSMLF
-301 VLTITLVSIYHL
+301 VGAHHW
-313 QKGYAPARP
+313 QKGYRPARL
-322 FVISMIVFNLGCLV
+322 FVAAMVVFNIGTLII
-336 VLPALLWLTSIPAQ
+336 LPALLGLTQVAPQ
-350 PLIIGLL
+350 GLIITLL
-357 GIFCMCGLLMSVA
+357 AFICLSGLLMSIA
-370 LSERHRSIT
+370 LSERQRSIT
-379 EDNFSISRELAAS
+379 EDRFSVSRDLAAS
-392 TAEINAKAEFLAK
+392 NAEINAKAEFLAK

-468 DVQFDLNAMIEDC
+468 DVQFDLNALIEDC
-481 LSIFRAKAEQQSVEL
+481 LSIFRAKAEQQNVEL

-524 NALRK
+524 NALKK
-529 TDEGEILL
+529 TDEGEILI
-537 VVALDSRGGKPRL
+537 VVALDDRSAKPRL

-556 SGTPLTG
+556 SGVPMEPE
-563 KERDALLHAELHSK
+563 ERDALMHAELHSK
-577 NFLAAS
+577 HFLSATS
-583 KVGGHLG
+583 LGGNLG

-596 LILLMNGEFGIQ
+596 LIRLMQGEFGIKS
-608 NGSNQGSTLWLSLPL
+608 GANQGSTLWLTLPL

-629 QPTADLDGPLQG
+629 HPTSDLDGPLQG

-692 IVLLDQNMPGMTGMQ
+692 VVLLDQNMPGMTGMQ

-732 APSKVIARNAG
+732 APSKIIARNSG

-764 LNQRNKGQAPYLP
+764 LNQRNKGQAMSQHLP
-777 MPLIN
+777 TGPMLPVK
-782 SEIDV
+782 V

-822 GEEALRA
+822 GEEALQA

-872 LTAHILTEHKD
+872 LTAHILAEHKE
-883 RARQSG
+883 RARQAG

-895 KPVELSQLRELVEH
+895 KPVELSQLRDLIEH
-909 WVEQRAI
+909 WV
-916 SQANAEAA
+916 AE
-924 DRDRYQQN
+924 RDQQNRATAQTS

>member
-1 MRWLRIATGLIV
+1 VRWLRIAKGLTV
-13 TLLTLLCTPMASA
+13 GLLTLLFMLSA
-26 EVSAGWSTLVDDQAN
+26 HAEQSAGWSTLLDDQAS
-41 LQLSDVR
+41 LQLSDIR
-48 SSHYE
+48 SARYQN
-53 TQFSPVEL
+53 QFSPTEL
-61 DKVRAAGRD
+61 PRVTAAGRNG
-70 AALWLHYQL
+70 ALWLHYRL
-79 QPAGHE
+79 PPEAHE
-85 QLLRIFAPDLATVD
+85 QLLRIFAPDLASLD
-99 MYVLDGQNLI
+99 LYVLNGEKMI
-109 DHSRTG
+109 KHARTG
-115 NDIPRTDQ
+115 NAVAPQNDVLRASDFML
-123 PLPSVDFL
+123 PLPQSDVPVD
-131 LPIPQSERPLDI
+131 IY
-143 FLRLKSE
+143 LRLVST
-150 QELRPNITLQSAI
+150 QQLRPNITLEPAI
-163 SAAADERQPLVL
+163 NSAADERTPFLF
-175 GLFFGALAML
+175 GLLFGSLAML
-185 ILQNLIRFAQVR
+185 IVQNLTRFAHTR
-197 SISSL
+197 SRSNL
-202 WLAAC
+202 WLAAS
-207 EAFLGLSAM
+207 EGLLALSAL
-216 LLLNLQAPWL
+216 LLLNLLTPWL
-226 IRWHLA
+226 NSWHIP
-232 QTPSAHIALLIAAA
+232 QTPSAHLTLLLAAIA
-246 TGLLFAHCF
+246 GLMYTHCF
-255 FVQRGVETLNRLLM
+255 FIHRNTHALNRLLM
-269 AVLLI
+269 GSLLVI
-274 VGFGGLLVLFVDTLP
+274 ALCGLLVLFVDTLP
-289 LNVLTFLLVAST
+289 LNLLTFALVALATLSILFVST
-301 VLTITLVSIYHL
+301 LHWYR
-313 QKGYAPARP
+313 GYSPARQ
-322 FVISMIVFNLGCLV
+322 FAIAMVVFNVGCLV
-336 VLPALLWLTSIPAQ
+336 ILPALLWLTVISPQ
-350 PLIIGLL
+350 YLILTLL
-357 GIFCMCGLLMSVA
+357 GVFCFSGLLMSIA

-379 EDNFSISRELAAS
+379 ENNFSISRDLAAS

-457 SKLESGQIELD
+457 TKLESGQIELD
-468 DVQFDLNAMIEDC
+468 DVQFDLSALIEDC
-481 LSIFRAKAEQQSVEL
+481 MDIFRAKAEQQNVEL
-496 ISFIQPQ
+496 ISLIQPQ

-516 QTLLSLLE
+516 QTVLSLLE
-524 NALRK
+524 NALKK
-529 TDEGEILL
+529 TDEGEILI
-537 VVALDSRGGKPRL
+537 VVALDSRAGKPRL

-556 SGTPLTG
+556 SGEALAPS
-563 KERDALLHAELHSK
+563 ERDALLHAELHSK
-577 NFLAAS
+577 NFFAAS
-583 KVGGHLG
+583 KLGGHLG

-596 LILLMNGEFGIQ
+596 LILLMDGEFGIQ
-608 NGSNQGSTLWLSLPL
+608 TGSSQGSTLWLSLPL
-623 DPDRLE
+623 DPARLE
-629 QPTADLDGPLQG
+629 QPPLDLDSPLKG

-669 AVPSGKE
+669 AVASGKE

-692 IVLLDQNMPGMTGMQ
+692 VVLLDQNMPGMTGMQ

-732 APSKVIARNAG
+732 APSKIIARNAG

-764 LNQRNKGQAPYLP
+764 LTQLNKGVTPRMALT
-777 MPLIN
+777 PLVSTPIN
-782 SEIDV
+782 V

-815 QPDTASN
+815 NPDTASN

-853 QQLRAWEV
+853 EQLRAWEV

-883 RARQSG
+883 RARQAG
-889 MDGHMA
+889 MDGHMS

-909 WVEQRAI
+909 WVAQREKVHALT
-916 SQANAEAA
+916 SSG
-924 DRDRYQQN
+924 DLYQQN

>member
-1 MRWLRIATGLIV
+1 VRWLRIAIGLTV
-13 TLLTLLCTPMASA
+13 TLLTLLCMLPAQAAQGS
-26 EVSAGWSTLVDDQAN
+26 GWSVLLDEQGD
-41 LQLSDVR
+41 LQLSDIR
-48 SSHYE
+48 S
-53 TQFSPVEL
+53 TRFTNQFSPIEL
-61 DKVRAAGRD
+61 DRLTAAEPDG
-70 AALWLHYQL
+70 ALWLRFRL
-79 QPAGHE
+79 APGKHE
-85 QLLRIFAPDLATVD
+85 QVLRVFAPDLSHLNL
-99 MYVLDGQNLI
+99 YVLDGEKLI
-109 DHSRTG
+109 EQLNTG
-115 NDIPRTDQ
+115 TQQPQAER
-123 PLPSVDFL
+123 PLPSSDFM
-131 LPIPQSERPLDI
+131 LPLPQSDKTLDVY
-143 FLRLKSE
+143 LRLVSE
-150 QELRPNITLQSAI
+150 HQLRPYITLQSAVMT
-163 SAAADERQPLVL
+163 AANQNLTL
-175 GLFFGALAML
+175 IYGLLFGCIGML
-185 ILQNLIRFAQVR
+185 ILHNVVR
-197 SISSL
+197 YAYTRSRSSL

-207 EAFLGLSAM
+207 EFLLLLSLV
-216 LLLNLQAPWL
+216 LLLNLAGPWL
-226 IRWHLA
+226 PNWHA
-232 QTPSAHIALLIAAA
+232 IQTPGAYLALLLTAPCGLMFAYRFFAPLGPHPLNKLLLGDILFTVVA
-246 TGLLFAHCF
+246 GLL
-255 FVQRGVETLNRLLM
+255 L
-269 AVLLI
+269 
-274 VGFGGLLVLFVDTLP
+274 LFVNTLP
-289 LNVLTFLLVAST
+289 LNIITYVLVALAGLSM
-301 VLTITLVSIYHL
+301 LFVSGYHW
-313 QKGYAPARP
+313 QKGYRPARL
-322 FVISMIVFNLGCLV
+322 FVAAMVVFNIGALII
-336 VLPALLWLTSIPAQ
+336 LPALLGLTLVAPQ
-350 PLIIGLL
+350 GLIITLL
-357 GIFCMCGLLMSVA
+357 AFICISGLLMSIA
-370 LSERHRSIT
+370 LGERQRSIT
-379 EDNFSISRELAAS
+379 EDRFSVSRDLAAS
-392 TAEINAKAEFLAK
+392 NAEINAKAEFLAK

-468 DVQFDLNAMIEDC
+468 DVQFDLNALIEDC
-481 LSIFRAKAEQQSVEL
+481 LSIFRAKAEQQNVEL

-524 NALRK
+524 NALKK
-529 TDEGEILL
+529 TDEGEILI
-537 VVALDSRGGKPRL
+537 VVALDERSAKPRL

-556 SGTPLTG
+556 SGVPMEPE
-563 KERDALLHAELHSK
+563 ERDALMHAELHSK
-577 NFLAAS
+577 HFLSATRL
-583 KVGGHLG
+583 GGNLG

-596 LILLMNGEFGIQ
+596 LIRLMQGEFGIKS
-608 NGSNQGSTLWLSLPL
+608 GANQGSTLWLTLPL

-629 QPTADLDGPLQG
+629 HPTSDLDSPLQG

-692 IVLLDQNMPGMTGMQ
+692 VVLLDQNMPGMTGMQ

-732 APSKVIARNAG
+732 APSKIIARNSG

-764 LNQRNKGQAPYLP
+764 LNQRNKGLAVSHHLP
-777 MPLIN
+777 SGPPLPVK
-782 SEIDV
+782 V

-822 GEEALRA
+822 GEEALQA

-861 GNQRVRTPVVA
+861 GNQRIRTPVVA
-872 LTAHILTEHKD
+872 LTAHILAEHKE
-883 RARQSG
+883 RARQAG

-895 KPVELSQLRELVEH
+895 KPVELSQLRELIEH
-909 WVEQRAI
+909 WVAQR
-916 SQANAEAA
+916 
-924 DRDRYQQN
+924 DQQNRATTQTS